1 MKRHFSAIKA
11 QQAPAPRH
19 ARLLEALQTASKKA
33 QRTTG
38 GTVTARKPPATNV
51 RTALN
56 TPLNRLE
63 RSQQSIPEA
72 VGGGGSTAIGSS
84 RGTSVIGGL
93 RPWRAVREEPLSAHQ
108 EGEGGARRVA
118 TGG

>member
-1 MKRHFSAIKA
+1 MKRHFSATKA

-38 GTVTARKPPATNV
+38 GTVTARKPTARTV
-51 RTALN
+51 RTVLN
-56 TPLNRLE
+56 TLLNRLA
-63 RSQQSIPEA
+63 RSQPSIPEA

-84 RGTSVIGGL
+84 RATSVIAGL
-93 RPWRAVREEPLSAHQ
+93 RPGRAVREESLSAHQ
-108 EGEGGARRVA
+108 GGEGGAGRVA
-118 TGG
+118 